1 MIAPIAAVIFAISM
15 ALSLSVE
22 ADSFFHAPSKASAE
36 PNDADAP
43 EDGGSGTVRDGG
55 HGPRSET

>member
-22 ADSFFHAPSKASAE
+22 ADSFFHVPSKASAE
-36 PNDADAP
+36 PEEAEAP
-43 EDGGSGTVRDGG
+43 TDGGSGTARDGG
-55 HGPRSET
+55 RRD